1 MTYYMLQNIHSEGLI
16 KYGKENNVEHVIV
29 CMEKLEPGAQVM
41 KLFRKGH
48 NRHCCHIIIIV

>member
-1 MTYYMLQNIHSEGLI
+1 MLQNIHSEGLI